1 MVNKITSSI
10 PEDKLLNTLKAKGT
24 LNLKNS
30 SKIDVK
36 DLFTEIHKQH
46 TNKITTTSNNKNVKR
61 MIRDT
66 FLYKEW
72 KEKADLKSINTNN
85 STAPKWAKELGHK
98 ERK

>member
-1 MVNKITSSI
+1 
-10 PEDKLLNTLKAKGT
+10 
-24 LNLKNS
+24 
-30 SKIDVK
+30 
-36 DLFTEIHKQH
+36 
-46 TNKITTTSNNKNVKR
+46 

-72 KEKADLKSINTNN
+72 KEKADLKSINTHN